1 MYMHT
6 LDHRSQFNFY
16 ISIIALESVA
26 RAGCRQEASNAPS
39 TLCRKRSFPFCG
51 CAARPHFYY
60 RPHQL
65 HLTIY
70 DSIATRSLYTMATT
84 ATTCHLFRLPRE
96 LRDNIYDLVFTTEH
110 ENATVDF
117 AVARSAAPSIRCLHQ
132 EAEERYQKSY
142 TEFWSSNIF
151 VLPLDLNYEACRITA
166 KNIHYMKRIR
176 MRTVDAQRRHTVG
189 TPRLYPGLDLEATN
203 DDPLNWTVAQ
213 ANVERQLCRDSTGF
227 MRWMKLMSRLTL
239 KSCNREEDL
248 KKRRLDEIIT
258 ALCRLEAAKSKDES
272 RIVY

>member
-1 MYMHT
+1 
-6 LDHRSQFNFY
+6 
-16 ISIIALESVA
+16 
-26 RAGCRQEASNAPS
+26 
-39 TLCRKRSFPFCG
+39 
-51 CAARPHFYY
+51 
-60 RPHQL
+60 
-65 HLTIY
+65 
-70 DSIATRSLYTMATT
+70 MATT

-96 LRDNIYDLVFTTEH
+96 LRDDIYDLVLTTEH

-117 AVARSAAPSIRCLHQ
+117 AVARSAAPSINLLLTSRRLHQ

-166 KNIHYMKRIR
+166 KTIHYMKRIR
-176 MRTVDAQRRHTVG
+176 MRTVNAQRRHTVG
-189 TPRLYPGLDLEATN
+189 TPRLLYPGLDFEATN

-213 ANVERQLCRDSTGF
+213 ANVQRQLCRDSLGF